1 MADLMV
7 ADKLI
12 LPVGKFDYNSLLILN
27 MAG

>member
-27 MAG
+27 MAV